1 MGRIAL
7 VTDSTSDI
15 RKSVAQ
21 DKGIIII
28 PLTVHFGDES
38 YLDGVEIDS
47 KEFFRKLRAASVMPK
62 TSQPSPADFIRV
74 YESLLTDYDHIF
86 SIHISTKM
94 SGTLQSASIAAN
106 TIGSSKIEVI
116 DSENVSLGLG
126 LIVMAAAE
134 AIDKGLSVEDIRK
147 VVEHA
152 KANYGLYFTLDTL
165 EYLQKN
171 GRIGKA
177 TAFIGSLLS
186 VKPILTVRNGVIGG
200 VERVR
205 SASRVYPRI
214 LELMHEAIPEGQEI
228 DLIVLHA
235 DDEPR
240 GEQWLADVKS
250 RFNVRN
256 SWLVECG
263 PIVGTHAGP
272 GTMSVAWRPVSELLK

>member
-94 SGTLQSASIAAN
+94 SGTLQSASIAAP
-106 TIGSSKIEVI
+106 IGSSKIEVI
-116 DSENVSLGLG
+116 DSENVSRSGTDSDG
-126 LIVMAAAE
+126 
-134 AIDKGLSVEDIRK
+134 S
-147 VVEHA
+147 
-152 KANYGLYFTLDTL
+152 
-165 EYLQKN
+165 
-171 GRIGKA
+171 GRGHRQ
-177 TAFIGSLLS
+177 GP
-186 VKPILTVRNGVIGG
+186 VGRG
-200 VERVR
+200 
-205 SASRVYPRI
+205 
-214 LELMHEAIPEGQEI
+214 HQEG
-228 DLIVLHA
+228 
-235 DDEPR
+235 R
-240 GEQWLADVKS
+240 
-250 RFNVRN
+250 
-256 SWLVECG
+256 
-263 PIVGTHAGP
+263 
-272 GTMSVAWRPVSELLK
+272 